1 MMTGKEGRR
10 EDALLE
16 MASQGSRTG
25 LEYLVNT
32 YQNLAYTVAIKIVMN
47 KEDAEEVVQDS
58 FMKAFAGL
66 KNFKRASKFST
77 WLYRI
82 VYNTALTK
90 MRGSHAST
98 TDLNLTPENQTP
110 LMLENAGYD
119 LLKDND
125 RKKYVNLA
133 LRRLSPEDHT
143 IISLY
148 YLGDKEIVD
157 ICEIM
162 GLNKS
167 AVKMRLLRARKQLHA
182 EFERLLNTEKRNLL

>member
-1 MMTGKEGRR
+1 MIKGKEGRR

-16 MASQGSRTG
+16 MASRGNRIG

-32 YQNLAYTVAIKIVMN
+32 YQKLAYTVAIKIVMN

-90 MRGSHAST
+90 LYSSHAPTADISV
-98 TDLNLTPENQTP
+98 LRENEAA

-119 LLKDND
+119 LLKEHE
-125 RKKYVNLA
+125 RKKYVDLA
-133 LRRLSPEDHT
+133 LRRLSVEDYT
-143 IISLY
+143 VVSLY
-148 YLGDKEIVD
+148 YLGEKEITD

-167 AVKMRLLRARKQLHA
+167 AVKMRLLRARKQLNT
-182 EFERLLNTEKRNLL
+182 EFEQLLNTEKINLL